1 MYARKRLPRATVVIW
16 IVVYTFVYVELTEGE
31 GVCRVQAED
40 EWDIYIYE
48 RVLGSEMGLV
58 V

>member
-1 MYARKRLPRATVVIW
+1 MVIW